1 MAPLQVRSFRSNA
14 GLQVLL
20 DASAEATAIL
30 VPDGRILAA
39 NRAYASL
46 LGDSGESVIGRRCFE
61 VSHAR
66 DTPCWEGGEA
76 CPMWQSRELGGAHR
90 CVHVH
95 RVAGHEEHHDVLALP
110 LHEAGGPAVAFLE
123 TIVPTRVASS
133 DPDSPGLVGRSAA
146 FNRMIEELERVAPA
160 ETIVLLLGET
170 GTGKELVARA
180 IHERSRRSHRA
191 FCPVECSGLVETLI
205 ESELFGHERG
215 SFTGAYSRKAGLVEA
230 AAGGTLFL
238 DEIGDLPLPMQA
250 KLLRFLETGTYRRV
264 GGTDL
269 LRADV
274 RVVAATHRELPAM
287 VERGEFRAD
296 LFYRLAAFPIRVPP
310 LRERTEDIELLAT
323 AMIRRSACGTRPCR
337 LTPGALDRLRRHP
350 FPGNVR
356 ELRNLLER
364 ACLLSEDGRVRPEH
378 LPDGLGET
386 TAPPVAVV
394 GERMLPLADVER
406 RYLTWAVS
414 HFPGDRGALA
424 RSLGLSERTLFRKL
438 RELKLG

>member
-1 MAPLQVRSFRSNA
+1 
-14 GLQVLL
+14 
-20 DASAEATAIL
+20 
-30 VPDGRILAA
+30 
-39 NRAYASL
+39 
-46 LGDSGESVIGRRCFE
+46 
-61 VSHAR
+61 
-66 DTPCWEGGEA
+66 
-76 CPMWQSRELGGAHR
+76 MWQSRELGGAHR

-95 RVAGHEEHHDVLALP
+95 RVAGHEEHHDVLARP
-110 LHEAGGPAVAFLE
+110 LQEEEDGPVVAFLE

-133 DPDSPGLVGRSAA
+133 DPDSPGLVGRSPA
-146 FNRMIEELERVAPA
+146 FNRLIEELERVAPS

-180 IHERSRRSHRA
+180 IHARSRRANRA

-215 SFTGAYSRKAGLVEA
+215 SFTGAYSRQAGLVEA

-274 RVVAATHRELPAM
+274 RVIAATHRELPAM

-310 LRERTEDIELLAT
+310 LRERSEDIVLLAE
-323 AMIRRSACGTRPCR
+323 AMTHRFSCGTHSCR
-337 LTPGALDRLRRHP
+337 LTPRAVERLRRYP

-356 ELRNLLER
+356 ELRNILER
-364 ACLLSEDGRVRPEH
+364 ACLLSEDGRLQPEH
-378 LPDGLGET
+378 LPAGLGEAA
-386 TAPPVAVV
+386 APPVAEV
-394 GERMLPLADVER
+394 GQRMMPLADVER
-406 RYLTWAVS
+406 RYLTWATA
-414 HFPGDRGALA
+414 HFPGNRGALA
-424 RSLGLSERTLFRKL
+424 QALGLSERTLFRRL
-438 RELKLG
+438 RELKLP